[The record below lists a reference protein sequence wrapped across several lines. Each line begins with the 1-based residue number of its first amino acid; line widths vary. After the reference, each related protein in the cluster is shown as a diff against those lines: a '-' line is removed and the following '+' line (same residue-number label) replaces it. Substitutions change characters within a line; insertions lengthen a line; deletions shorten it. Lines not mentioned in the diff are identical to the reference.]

1 MSDQTQDQAQKEKG
15 PAPILRAVTK
25 TEGGYEDVMVLWQ
38 KHRRED
44 NVPFIT
50 GFVVQDGK
58 KVNVTGNFVAAGKSE
73 KTGKEYGAFVSL
85 RGEGGEGFEATG
97 QAINKVKEGECH
109 FDTVVFNVKGADTA
123 IFART
128 TNAVDDEL
136 HNRLGFAEPRTPREK
151 RANAPRP

>member
-1 MSDQTQDQAQKEKG
+1 MSDQSQDTVHKEKG

-25 TEGGYEDVMVLWQ
+25 TDAGYEDVMVLWQ

-58 KVNVTGNFVAAGKSE
+58 KVDVTGNFVAAGKSE

-85 RGEGGEGFEATG
+85 RGEGFEATG

-109 FDTVVFNVKGADTA
+109 FDTVVFNVKGSDAA

-128 TNAVDDEL
+128 TNAVDGEL
-136 HNRLGFAEPRTPREK
+136 HDRLGFTADRTPREK
-151 RANAPRP
+151 RTSAPRP